1 MGYPIFRPAVAMG
14 FHLISSALAEV
25 VDGMRFLVHLHRHK
39 FESACP
45 LCHNL
50 CWVLLGIDKLMV
62 EKQKI
67 VSRGF
72 HYLFLS
78 CFLWPQKI
86 ATHDDDSWR
95 SRVLSILHLHC
106 ICVVYENG
114 RLNRPCWGGYGQ
126 PGNSIGPPSIPFP
139 MLRIPRWSS
148 MVHGHVGIVGLH
160 RDAQGRCFFSHP
172 KIQQNPAKSSSFTAS
187 HEVWWSKELVSWG
200 AAYGLGPPVRGPGG
214 LAMLRWLA
222 TDVWSWNVALPRIQ
236 VMLLET
242 WQLPPWQTKLLFYPS
257 TIQNWWDSLHKS
269 QGLIVIDPS
278 MAQSH

>member
-1 MGYPIFRPAVAMG
+1 M
-14 FHLISSALAEV
+14 L
-25 VDGMRFLVHLHRHK
+25 
-39 FESACP
+39 
-45 LCHNL
+45 
-50 CWVLLGIDKLMV
+50 
-62 EKQKI
+62 
-67 VSRGF
+67 
-72 HYLFLS
+72 
-78 CFLWPQKI
+78 
-86 ATHDDDSWR
+86 
-95 SRVLSILHLHC
+95 
-106 ICVVYENG
+106 G
-114 RLNRPCWGGYGQ
+114 RLWATWKFHWPTIDSFSDAADPPLIQ
-126 PGNSIGPPSIPFP
+126 HGPWTCRNC
-139 MLRIPRWSS
+139 RIASGCTRS
-148 MVHGHVGIVGLH
+148 LF
-160 RDAQGRCFFSHP
+160 FFSP
-172 KIQQNPAKSSSFTAS
+172 QNPAKSSSFTAS